1 MEHLE
6 LKNIQDK
13 ALFAELLRRY
23 KCMARPFGSA
33 AILASDKRDLRSY
46 SYDIAEMNCWCLID
60 PKDFGISEA
69 SGTSGTQDDLLVQK
83 VLDRVKE
90 PICNH
95 GAIFNGFPQNLYQ
108 AQKFERGL
116 TLAKVKVDR
125 VIELNAKVEED
136 LTSKEDG
143 QGKNGFRE
151 VIEFYKAQ
159 GRVVTMD
166 GDKSK
171 EYISS
176 QMKSLFSKGLYNKFD

>member
-1 MEHLE
+1 MENPE

-33 AILASDKRDLRSY
+33 AILAGDARNLRSF
-46 SYDIAEMNCWCLID
+46 SDDLAELNCWCIID
-60 PKDFGISEA
+60 PNDF
-69 SGTSGTQDDLLVQK
+69 SGTNEGSGSRDDLIVQK
-83 VLDRVKE
+83 VLERIKE
-90 PICNH
+90 PACNH
-95 GAIFNGFPQNLYQ
+95 GAIFNGFPQNLHQ

-116 TLAKVKVDR
+116 GQVKVRMDR
-125 VIELNAKVEED
+125 VIEVAAKGKEE
-136 LTSKEDG
+136 LAKGLGQEG

-151 VIEFYKAQ
+151 VIEFYKTQ